1 MKNAIILAAGIG
13 TRLRPYTNDRP
24 KSLVEV
30 QGVSFIERHIQHLR
44 EAGIK
49 NITVIVG
56 YLAEKFESL
65 KKKYRVH
72 LIYNEFYDCY
82 NNVYSLY
89 KARHLLGDTFIIE
102 ADTYYMENPY
112 LDLIKQTDSTYVVAQ
127 RDTSDE
133 EWVVAIDSSG
143 IVSEITIRAPEI
155 SDYTLAGITYL
166 SPTHSSVLND
176 LLEKAI
182 KEQEFENLYWDDLL
196 KENLSKLT
204 ITVYKL
210 PLSTYFEVDTVD
222 DYIKLDQYIKERRK

>member
-1 MKNAIILAAGIG
+1 MKNAIILAAGMG

-44 EAGIK
+44 EAGIQ
-49 NITVIVG
+49 NITVVVG
-56 YLAEKFESL
+56 YLAKKFEYL
-65 KKKYRVH
+65 KKKYRIH

-89 KARHLLGDTFIIE
+89 KARHLLKDTFIIE

-112 LDLIKQTDSTYVVAQ
+112 FNLINQKYSTYVVAQ

-133 EWVVAIDSSG
+133 EWVVEINSSRN
-143 IVSEITIRAPEI
+143 VSKITIRVPKV

-166 SPTHSSVLND
+166 SPTDSIVLYD

-210 PLSTYFEVDTVD
+210 PLSAYFEVDTVD
-222 DYIKLDQYIKERRK
+222 DYIKLDQYTKERRE